1 MRQRLRARRPAVSAG
16 APGALWGASRYCL
29 IYFVSVLGVAQAR
42 GGGRWKGLGEG
53 KGSLAGVGALG
64 PRLGPVAL
72 AQ

>member
-1 MRQRLRARRPAVSAG
+1 M
-16 APGALWGASRYCL
+16 

-53 KGSLAGVGALG
+53 KGSLAGVGDLG